1 MASTPAVHIIDD
13 DDAVRDALS
22 ILLRTRGLEVQD
34 YASPEL
40 FLAVSGAARGC
51 ILTDVQMPR
60 MSGLDLLR
68 ELKAAEVAL
77 PVIVMTGRAERSTAA
92 EAVRQGA
99 MAFVDKPFGAE
110 EILAIVQRALAVGA
124 GCA

>member
-1 MASTPAVHIIDD
+1 MPPTPAVHIIDD

-22 ILLRTRGLEVQD
+22 VLLRTRGLEVAG
-34 YASPEL
+34 YTSPES

-60 MSGLDLLR
+60 MSGLELLR

-110 EILAIVQRALAVGA
+110 EILAIVRRALAASA
-124 GCA
+124 GCV